1 MAVFE
6 RPTIAVTQNAK
17 RLLSWL
23 IPANTKR
30 RSMVESA
37 LKYLSPLYAAAH
49 TVKVLFFGP
58 ISPRQHVT
66 LNRTPSVVPSH
77 PQPDV
82 TILIPVHGKWPIT
95 KRCLA
100 SIALH
105 HENRHAV
112 EVLLVDDASP
122 DQTVARAQEIAG
134 LRIHQLEGNV
144 GFTKAVN
151 EGLGEAR
158 GRHVVV
164 LNNDTVVMP
173 GWLNPLLEW
182 GNRPGVGLVG
192 VTLLFPDGR
201 IQEAGGALFSDATA
215 ANLLRG
221 ERRRKVKGAGAADVD
236 YCSGAALLISRQLL
250 DRVGGFDERYSPAYY
265 EDTDLAMTARAMGLR
280 VIHEPRSQV
289 IHYEGATHG
298 RALDSGWKTYQ
309 VRNRVFFF
317 DKWREELANFPNP
330 LSERAPRVRSLPA
343 GKLVVIFDELIPTP
357 DRDSGSARMMQILG
371 LLVAL
376 GYQPIFVPRNRLSF
390 RRYIPNLEALGV
402 TVWVER
408 FEPWKPLDN
417 RINSIFCFI
426 VSRPTVG
433 ERYLIPLIHRYPDV
447 PIVYDTVDLHFV
459 RWERQMQISPNAHTI
474 NSVESMKRLE
484 LTLAR
489 LARATLVTSPV
500 EQDLLVN
507 SFNLENVFVAQNAH
521 ELNPGPTV
529 ENRSGLIFVGNFQ
542 HPPNVDAMVWFLDDV
557 LPLVLQELPETT
569 LTIVGDR
576 APRFLTARSSPQ
588 VNFAGW
594 VPDTSNLYHESRVAI
609 APLRFGAGMKG
620 KVGDAMA
627 RGVPTV
633 LTSIA
638 AEGIGVTSGKQVL
651 IGDSPEEFS
660 QAIIRL
666 CREDELWNSIC
677 HEALETVRK
686 TLGRDQLRTQVD
698 AALKSLSSHPSG

>member
-6 RPTIAVTQNAK
+6 RPIIAVTQNAK

-23 IPANTKR
+23 VPANTKR

-37 LKYLSPLYAAAH
+37 LKYLSPFYAAAQ
-49 TVKVLFFGP
+49 TVRVFFLGP
-58 ISPRQHVT
+58 ISLQKHVALT
-66 LNRTPSVVPSH
+66 RTPSAVPFH

-82 TILIPVHGKWPIT
+82 TILIPAYGKWSIT

-105 HENRHAV
+105 HEDRHSV

-122 DQTVARAQEIAG
+122 DQTVARAHEIAG

-144 GFTKAVN
+144 GFTRAVN

-164 LNNDTVVMP
+164 LNNDAVVMP

-192 VTLLFPDGR
+192 VTLLFPDGS
-201 IQEAGGALFSDATA
+201 IQEAGGAIFSDASA

-250 DRVGGFDERYSPAYY
+250 DRVSGFDERYSPAYY
-265 EDTDLAMTARAMGLR
+265 EDTDLAMTSRAMGLR

-289 IHYEGATHG
+289 IHYEGVTHG
-298 RALDSGWKTYQ
+298 RNLESGSKTYQ
-309 VRNRVFFF
+309 VRNRIFFF

-343 GKLVVIFDELIPTP
+343 GKLVVIFDEIIPTP

-529 ENRSGLIFVGNFQ
+529 ESRSGLIFVGNFQ

-557 LPLVLQELPETT
+557 LPLVLQELLETT

-651 IGDSPEEFS
+651 VGDSPEEFS

-666 CREDELWNSIC
+666 CREDELWNSIR
-677 HEALETVRK
+677 HEALETVRE
-686 TLGRDQLRTQVD
+686 TLGRDQLCTQID
-698 AALKSLSSHPSG
+698 AALRSLSSHPSG